1 MVCTANHQ
9 RGIFGTTSRWGPRR
23 ATVKQRVAFAGTHP
37 GKIIAVDMSTHGGE
51 LICQKDAFLCAAFGT
66 SIDIAFRRKLG
77 VGFFGGEGF
86 ILQRLKGDGMAF
98 IHIGGTVIKRELR
111 PDEVLRVDT
120 GCLAAMTADV
130 DYNIER
136 SGNLKTMLFGGEG
149 VFLATLRGPGTVYVQ
164 SMPFSRLVN
173 RILRTVG
180 PRTSKSNG
188 SNNDSNNDSSFDDA
202 GDDD

>member
-1 MVCTANHQ
+1 
-9 RGIFGTTSRWGPRR
+9 
-23 ATVKQRVAFAGTHP
+23 
-37 GKIIAVDMSTHGGE
+37 
-51 LICQKDAFLCAAFGT
+51 
-66 SIDIAFRRKLG
+66 
-77 VGFFGGEGF
+77 
-86 ILQRLKGDGMAF
+86 MAF

-136 SGNLKTMLFGGEG
+136 SGSLKTMLFGGEG

-180 PRTSKSNG
+180 PRTSKSNA
-188 SNNDSNNDSSFDDA
+188 SNNDSSFDDA

>member
-1 MVCTANHQ
+1 
-9 RGIFGTTSRWGPRR
+9 
-23 ATVKQRVAFAGTHP
+23 
-37 GKIIAVDMSTHGGE
+37 
-51 LICQKDAFLCAAFGT
+51 
-66 SIDIAFRRKLG
+66 
-77 VGFFGGEGF
+77 
-86 ILQRLKGDGMAF
+86 
-98 IHIGGTVIKRELR
+98 
-111 PDEVLRVDT
+111 
-120 GCLAAMTADV
+120 MTADV

>member
-1 MVCTANHQ
+1 
-9 RGIFGTTSRWGPRR
+9 
-23 ATVKQRVAFAGTHP
+23 
-37 GKIIAVDMSTHGGE
+37 
-51 LICQKDAFLCAAFGT
+51 
-66 SIDIAFRRKLG
+66 
-77 VGFFGGEGF
+77 
-86 ILQRLKGDGMAF
+86 
-98 IHIGGTVIKRELR
+98 
-111 PDEVLRVDT
+111 VDT

-180 PRTSKSNG
+180 SRTSKSSA
-188 SNNDSNNDSSFDDA
+188 SNNDGSFDDA